1 MAGRL
6 ADPTLVV
13 QLYQQALSDLTH
25 LVAFSLLD
33 KRSFASEIETKQGY
47 LFSAELV
54 SFAIHTR
61 RLIEAMKCKELATCL
76 KIPLLVADRRSEPYV
91 AKPSGRSHNLEPP
104 YRHVNPLY

>member
-33 KRSFASEIETKQGY
+33 KRSFASEIETKQGICFQRNWY
-47 LFSAELV
+47 
-54 SFAIHTR
+54 
-61 RLIEAMKCKELATCL
+61 RLQSIR
-76 KIPLLVADRRSEPYV
+76 VD
-91 AKPSGRSHNLEPP
+91 
-104 YRHVNPLY
+104 